1 MTFETVIHDLQ
12 QLIGTKIES
21 IKPGS
26 GITLDEINLKQGRVI
41 ITNSSGVKKTRP
53 LNELNLLWNKLIEL
67 PAVHVDETLHGSGT
81 SRNQPETI
89 MANLPYIEW
98 FKYNNKKH
106 IAYIGKNTHSL
117 GTKRKMDENNAEIL
131 REKLRGNTTDNLNTV
146 IISNEIV
153 SVVQLF
159 IKMTGI
165 KPITLNQDF
174 YKIKYFENTIL
185 FISSKVI
192 NYSVPE
198 GTYSV
203 IKKPSDFSVIPEFQI
218 ENEWYCHKTINGLN
232 LLIKI

>member
-1 MTFETVIHDLQ
+1 MTFETVIKDLQ
-12 QLIGTKIES
+12 QLIGKRIES

-26 GITLDEINLKQGRVI
+26 DIILNEVNSKQGRVI
-41 ITNSSGVKKTRP
+41 ITNSTGIKKTRP
-53 LNELNLLWNKLIEL
+53 LNELKLLWDKLNEL
-67 PAVHVDETLHGSGT
+67 PAVHVDETLHGSGS

-89 MANLPYIEW
+89 MVNLPYIEW
-98 FKYNNKKH
+98 FKYKNKKH
-106 IAYIGKNTHSL
+106 IAYIGKKSHEF

-131 REKLRGNTTDNLNTV
+131 REKMRGNTTGNLNTV
-146 IISNEIV
+146 IISNEIT
-153 SVVQLF
+153 SIVQLF
-159 IKMTGI
+159 IKMTSI
-165 KPITLNQDF
+165 TPITLNYDF
-174 YKIKYFENTIL
+174 YKFKYLENVIL

-203 IKKPSDFSVIPEFQI
+203 IKKPSDFSVIPEVQI

>member
-1 MTFETVIHDLQ
+1 MTFETVIQDLQ
-12 QLIGTKIES
+12 QLIGKKIES

-26 GITLDEINLKQGRVI
+26 DIILDEVNFKPGRVT
-41 ITNSSGVKKTRP
+41 ITNSTGIKKTRP
-53 LNELNLLWNKLIEL
+53 LNELKLLWEKLNEL

-98 FKYNNKKH
+98 FKYKNKKH
-106 IAYIGKNTHSL
+106 IAYIGKKSHAF
-117 GTKRKMDENNAEIL
+117 GTIRRMDENNAEVL
-131 REKLRGNTTDNLNTV
+131 REKMRGNTTDNLNTV
-146 IISNEIV
+146 VISNEIA

-165 KPITLNQDF
+165 TPITVNQDF
-174 YKIKYFENTIL
+174 YKFKYFENVIS
-185 FISSKVI
+185 FISSKVF

-203 IKKPSDFSVIPEFQI
+203 VKKPSDFSVTPEFQI
-218 ENEWYCHKTINGLN
+218 ESEWYCHKKINGLN
-232 LLIKI
+232 LIIKI